1 MENLR
6 EMMEMRVW
14 ALYYGVFSR
23 DYDGRELNTRMDR
36 VKKVI
41 SEYTDRQLLS
51 VYDTLKRENV

>member
-14 ALYYGVFSR
+14 SLYYGVFSR
-23 DYDGRELNTRMDR
+23 DYDGKELNTRMDR

-41 SEYTDRQLLS
+41 EKYTDRQLLS